1 MENKTIIGYDFDG
14 VIATELNTWWDKILW
29 VLFPKQWAKICHRLA
44 KHTGIIPPP
53 GSFIITGRLVC
64 EYSLT
69 FKQCQRWGI
78 VHIYIHVDWNKR
90 KPNKQESI
98 DWKVKMIQKLGITE
112 FHENDLS
119 TIKVLRK
126 INNLKIIQYGGK

>member
-29 VLFPKQWAKICHRLA
+29 ALFPRQWAKICHRLA

-53 GSFIITGRLVC
+53 GSSIISGRLTS
-64 EYSLT
+64 EYHLT
-69 FKQCQRWGI
+69 LSQMEKWGI
-78 VHIYIHVDWNKR
+78 EDCILFVDFSKTKPDKKR
-90 KPNKQESI
+90 SI
-98 DWKVKMIQKLGITE
+98 DWKVRWISICRITE

-119 TIKVLRK
+119 TIKALRK
-126 INNLKIIQYGGK
+126 INNLKIIQYGGE